1 MKIVDIKYNLARY
14 RNYFSSISRDVKSFL
29 GKTPR
34 AEDYKNIFIRKM
46 FFDTA
51 AYAMQMRFCVYRK

>member
-51 AYAMQMRFCVYRK
+51 AICNANAFLRLRK